1 MRPAGVL
8 VDDTEALVGEL
19 HRLDVRHLARLN
31 PAFPGGAWPI
41 RLLLAALARHPE
53 ARLRSALLLVFLRHP
68 EFSQYVS
75 EVVGAL
81 DAGSA
86 STFKLYY
93 QAAAYLEQ
101 ELRPNLRQVNIGRHL
116 PDLFSSEL
124 GLPAPSA
131 VGADTHAVDA
141 ALRALGEV
149 HRQLTGQNY
158 NWAGSYR
165 HHLDLFLRQLSA
177 GDGTISP

>member
-1 MRPAGVL
+1 MG
-8 VDDTEALVGEL
+8 DTEALVGEL
-19 HRLDVRHLARLN
+19 HRLDVRHLARLG
-31 PAFPGGAWPI
+31 PAFPVGALPI
-41 RLLLAALARHPE
+41 PLLLAALARHPE
-53 ARLRSALLLVFLRHP
+53 ARLRSALIFVFLRHP
-68 EFSQYVS
+68 EFSRYVP

-81 DAGSA
+81 DASA
-86 STFKLYY
+86 AQTLKLYY

-101 ELRPNLRQVNIGRHL
+101 ELRPNLRQVNTGRHL

-124 GLPAPSA
+124 GLPVPSA
-131 VGADTHAVDA
+131 VGASTHAVDG

-165 HHLDLFLRQLSA
+165 QHIDLFLRQLSA
-177 GDGTISP
+177 GDGPVSP